1 MSIATI
7 VLSALLAVAFL
18 GSGGLKVAGA
28 KQSLQIR
35 DQLRIRTGLWT
46 VIGVLEA
53 AGGAGLLVGLAIPA
67 IGIAAAVGLGLLMAG
82 AIGAHVRASDSRN
95 AFPAALLL
103 ALSVAVAVLHITS
116 I

>member
-1 MSIATI
+1 VSIATI
-7 VLSALLAVAFL
+7 VISALLAVAFL

-35 DQLRIRTGLWT
+35 DQLRVGARLWT

-53 AGGAGLLVGLAIPA
+53 VGGAGLLAGLAIPV
-67 IGIAAAVGLGLLMAG
+67 IGVAAAVGLGLLMAG

-95 AFPAALLL
+95 AAPADVKCVP
-103 ALSVAVAVLHITS
+103 S
-116 I
+116 